1 MKHSKIKKQIIIAI
15 VTIIICLIS
24 HFLIQPRIFLK
35 PEHKGSYIFIRFLFL
50 IFIYSIINGILYFIN
65 KYKHDSF
72 YKKWLKYSII
82 YLIIMIVFLLCLW
95 PGHWV
100 WDDFSLFSDAIN
112 SRFSLWHSYIT
123 MIYMSFAYM
132 LIPFQSGLIIFQIVI
147 ISILVGY
154 FISFINEISN
164 KKIFVIICFLIFL
177 LPAVILNNFYPM
189 RIVPYSYL
197 LLFTFVFLY
206 REFLNKS
213 ELSFVK
219 FFYIFILSSILLL
232 WRSEGIIFI
241 VFIPILIF
249 VVYRKNLNVIKILLI
264 FITLLLTVFM
274 YKKIT
279 NYNSY
284 FKLRND
290 EYGLTI
296 YVNPLSLMLNDN
308 LKGKNIG
315 KDIKSINK
323 VLKVDVLK
331 KYPDHH
337 ESKAFWTW
345 QVITDDFQK
354 HLSEFKKAY
363 IDIIINNPFTFLK
376 YRINTF
382 IASSGIE
389 DDYTP
394 LSTGNLTYYYNDLE
408 VKEWVVDIIKNNSDM
423 HPLNN
428 NLRNTTEKILLG
440 VDENDVL
447 LNKYYQKIFWNVIPM
462 LLLMLLSLIISLI
475 KKANLLLL
483 IELSLCAKTI
493 ITFLTAPA
501 SYFMYYLPEYI
512 CAPVLFVISIIVLR
526 RCKDVKTGN

>member
-1 MKHSKIKKQIIIAI
+1 
-15 VTIIICLIS
+15 
-24 HFLIQPRIFLK
+24 
-35 PEHKGSYIFIRFLFL
+35 
-50 IFIYSIINGILYFIN
+50 
-65 KYKHDSF
+65 
-72 YKKWLKYSII
+72 
-82 YLIIMIVFLLCLW
+82 
-95 PGHWV
+95 
-100 WDDFSLFSDAIN
+100 
-112 SRFSLWHSYIT
+112 
-123 MIYMSFAYM
+123 
-132 LIPFQSGLIIFQIVI
+132 
-147 ISILVGY
+147 
-154 FISFINEISN
+154 
-164 KKIFVIICFLIFL
+164 
-177 LPAVILNNFYPM
+177 
-189 RIVPYSYL
+189 
-197 LLFTFVFLY
+197 
-206 REFLNKS
+206 
-213 ELSFVK
+213 
-219 FFYIFILSSILLL
+219 
-232 WRSEGIIFI
+232 
-241 VFIPILIF
+241 
-249 VVYRKNLNVIKILLI
+249 
-264 FITLLLTVFM
+264 
-274 YKKIT
+274 
-279 NYNSY
+279 
-284 FKLRND
+284 
-290 EYGLTI
+290 
-296 YVNPLSLMLNDN
+296 MLNDN